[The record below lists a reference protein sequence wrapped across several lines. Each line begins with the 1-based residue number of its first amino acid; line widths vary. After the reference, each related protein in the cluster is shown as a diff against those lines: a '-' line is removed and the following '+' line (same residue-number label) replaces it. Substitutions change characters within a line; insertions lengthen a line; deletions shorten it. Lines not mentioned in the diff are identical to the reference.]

1 MGPERSGEDGSEE
14 SNPATYKPPPPVAPL
29 TMEVECNLFGPLRE
43 AVGQKSVTRSLEEGA
58 TVGDLLAGLADE
70 YPALSGQLLDGGEVA
85 DGLNVTLNGTDVGHL
100 DGAATALSEGDV
112 VRAAPPVVGG

>member
-1 MGPERSGEDGSEE
+1 
-14 SNPATYKPPPPVAPL
+14 
-29 TMEVECNLFGPLRE
+29 MEVQCNLFGPLRE
-43 AVGQKSVTRSLEEGA
+43 AVGEKSVTRSLEEGA

-70 YPALSGQLLDGGEVA
+70 YPALSGQLLVDDAADGEVA

-100 DGAATALSEGDV
+100 DGAATRLSEGDV

>member
-1 MGPERSGEDGSEE
+1 
-14 SNPATYKPPPPVAPL
+14 
-29 TMEVECNLFGPLRE
+29 MEVECDLFGPLRD
-43 AVGQKSVTRSLEEGA
+43 AVGEKTVTRTVPEGA

-85 DGLNVTLNGTDVGHL
+85 GGLNVTLNGTDVGHL
-100 DGAATALSEGDV
+100 DGAATPLSDGDV